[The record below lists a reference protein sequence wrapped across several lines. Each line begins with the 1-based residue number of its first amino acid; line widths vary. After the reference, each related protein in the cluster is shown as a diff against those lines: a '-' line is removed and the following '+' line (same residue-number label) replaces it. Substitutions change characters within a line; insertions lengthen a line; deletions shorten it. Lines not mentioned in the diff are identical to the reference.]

1 MSHTDMD
8 LARYM
13 MRESEKIFD
22 LMSTLTDEDDN
33 LSRSTLST
41 AMNFVWND
49 LINFRCELEELLF
62 DRMEGKTA

>member
-1 MSHTDMD
+1 MVHTDMD
-8 LARYM
+8 LARYFI
-13 MRESEKIFD
+13 RESEKIFD

-49 LINFRCELEELLF
+49 LVSFRCELEELLF
-62 DRMEGKTA
+62 DRMEKI

>member
-62 DRMEGKTA
+62 DRMDGKV

>member
-22 LMSTLTDEDDN
+22 LMSTLTAEDDN

-62 DRMEGKTA
+62 DRMDGKV